1 MKIKVRGYLT
11 LKRAIGDEGLL
22 EVETESATT
31 RGVLDELCHR
41 FGGDFKDMIVDPA
54 SGEVS
59 PHTRILVNGRRFISV
74 PDQLDNELKEGDELG
89 LFPPL
94 AGG

>member
-11 LKRAIGDEGLL
+11 LKRAMGDEGLL
-22 EVETESATT
+22 EVEMEEATA
-31 RGVLDELCHR
+31 RAVLDELCRR
-41 FGGDFKDMIVDPA
+41 FGGDFREMIVDPD

-59 PHTRILVNGRRFISV
+59 PHLRILVNGRRLISI
-74 PDQLDNELKEGDELG
+74 PDQMDHVLQEGDELG